1 MKKKKKKNN
10 KITNE
15 ILNIKYINSLLIILT
30 FFESYI
36 IISKKVQL

>member
-10 KITNE
+10 NITNE

>member
-1 MKKKKKKNN
+1 MKKKKKKKN